1 MDKLTTA
8 LAVFL
13 VMAVSTGLSAIAQT
27 PAADQRTQR
36 TETGNKAP
44 DAPRQAKNAIR
55 EHPGGLV
62 QANWLIGSRVHD
74 AEGRD
79 IGKIEELWLDP
90 KDGRVKDVI
99 VSVGATLGVGGR
111 DRLVAWKD
119 VTVAWRNQKV
129 HVSIDPNA
137 LRHAT
142 EVEKDRIDR
151 GPAASPR
158 TTPKR

>member
-1 MDKLTTA
+1 M
-8 LAVFL
+8 
-13 VMAVSTGLSAIAQT
+13 
-27 PAADQRTQR
+27 
-36 TETGNKAP
+36 
-44 DAPRQAKNAIR
+44 
-55 EHPGGLV
+55 

-74 AEGRD
+74 ADGRD

-99 VSVGATLGVGGR
+99 VSVGTTLGVGGR

-119 VTVAWRNQKV
+119 VTVAWRNQKLR
-129 HVSIDPNA
+129 VSVEPNA

-142 EVEKDRIDR
+142 EVEKDRTDR